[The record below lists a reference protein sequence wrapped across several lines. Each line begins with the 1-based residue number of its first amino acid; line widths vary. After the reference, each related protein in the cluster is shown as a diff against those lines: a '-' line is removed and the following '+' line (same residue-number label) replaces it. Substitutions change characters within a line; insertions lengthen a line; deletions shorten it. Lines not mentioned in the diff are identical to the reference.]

1 MQTPYNCLHLT
12 LADLYQSEIIPV
24 VEVIEAEQEFD
35 DSSAELKSDLC
46 ESLKRILPDQAGDG
60 ALFQVLA
67 GQIQL
72 VLEQHRA
79 KILRKCRNDAK
90 NGDKPGPM
98 ERKTTR
104 TSRFSVATSSYGTQ
118 GCTRRPSLH
127 SENRTRKTQWQSFPP
142 RASISPASSVY
153 SQASGSHYSLGSNYQ
168 PATRTSSFS
177 SAGALHIE
185 SPRLPFRDW
194 VHGVKSTTTT
204 NEGIS
209 PGQRD
214 SGLAL
219 QCEECN
225 SEPCQCVSYADQLS
239 AFLTPAVGTG
249 ANPLLTSRGAAFR
262 GFEEDGMDWA
272 AHYGGG
278 GGGGQMLS
286 TNGLMTGSGLSGNL
300 GKDRLRRDSRGQ
312 GMLSA
317 QPHFAAQKP
326 SGEFI

>member
-1 MQTPYNCLHLT
+1 MSIPCNCLPLKP
-12 LADLYQSEIIPV
+12 ANLYLSEIIPV

-46 ESLKRILPDQAGDG
+46 ESLKRILPDQTGDG

-79 KILRKCRNDAK
+79 KILRKCRNNAK
-90 NGDKPGPM
+90 NGDKPGAM
-98 ERKTTR
+98 ERKPTR
-104 TSRFSVATSSYGTQ
+104 TSRFSVAPSSYGNQ
-118 GCTRRPSLH
+118 GCGRRPSLH
-127 SENRTRKTQWQSFPP
+127 SDRPRKTQWQSFPT

-177 SAGALHIE
+177 SAGALHVE

-194 VHGVKSTTTT
+194 VHGAKSTT

-219 QCEECN
+219 QCDECN

-239 AFLTPAVGTG
+239 AFMTPAVAAGV
-249 ANPLLTSRGAAFR
+249 NSLTSRGMAFR
-262 GFEEDGMDWA
+262 AVEEDDMDWA
-272 AHYGGG
+272 AHS
-278 GGGGQMLS
+278 GGGQMPF
-286 TNGLMTGSGLSGNL
+286 TGGLMTGPGLNGNS
-300 GKDRLRRDSRGQ
+300 GKDRLRRDSRGL
-312 GMLSA
+312 LSA
-317 QPHFAAQKP
+317 QPHLAQRP
-326 SGEFI
+326 SEEFI

>member
-1 MQTPYNCLHLT
+1 MSIPCNCLRPNS
-12 LADLYQSEIIPV
+12 ADRYLPEIIPV

-79 KILRKCRNDAK
+79 KILRKCRNNAK

-98 ERKTTR
+98 ERKPTR
-104 TSRFSVATSSYGTQ
+104 TSRFSVAPSSYGTTQ
-118 GCTRRPSLH
+118 GCGRRPSLH
-127 SENRTRKTQWQSFPP
+127 SDRPRKAQWQSFPT

-177 SAGALHIE
+177 SAGALHVE

-194 VHGVKSTTTT
+194 VHGVKSTT
-204 NEGIS
+204 NEGVS

-219 QCEECN
+219 QCDECN

-239 AFLTPAVGTG
+239 AFMTPAVAAGV
-249 ANPLLTSRGAAFR
+249 NSLTSRGMTFR
-262 GFEEDGMDWA
+262 EVEEEDMDWV
-272 AHYGGG
+272 AHYGGVQMPSSAG
-278 GGGGQMLS
+278 GM
-286 TNGLMTGSGLSGNL
+286 MTGSGSNGNS
-300 GKDRLRRDSRGQ
+300 GKDRLRRDSRGL
-312 GMLSA
+312 LSA
-317 QPHFAAQKP
+317 QPHLAQTP